1 MARIAK
7 RWWFW
12 LAMSTAVPV
21 LVLLIYFAASAKEES
36 HVASVESVLRRVR
49 VGMTAK
55 GVNELVGNPS
65 FLPASALDD
74 LDRAMF
80 IWQTKSR
87 FAKHKHESIALE
99 FVYGKVATVN
109 IIDLGPDQRTLC
121 ERIQDEY
128 DFQRYK
134 LGW

>member
-1 MARIAK
+1 
-7 RWWFW
+7 
-12 LAMSTAVPV
+12 
-21 LVLLIYFAASAKEES
+21 
-36 HVASVESVLRRVR
+36 
-49 VGMTAK
+49 MTAK